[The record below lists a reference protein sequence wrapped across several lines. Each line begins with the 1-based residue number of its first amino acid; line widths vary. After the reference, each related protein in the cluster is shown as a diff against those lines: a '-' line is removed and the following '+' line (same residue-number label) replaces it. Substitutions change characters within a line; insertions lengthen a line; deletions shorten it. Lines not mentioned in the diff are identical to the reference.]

1 MKSFSLIV
9 LVGCLLGCAD
19 AGDTAKAQ
27 IQYDVDLRWTSYGIP
42 HVKANDWG
50 SIGFGFAYATATDA
64 VCVIAKDVQ
73 RGEW

>member
-42 HVKANDWG
+42 HVKANDW
-50 SIGFGFAYATATDA
+50 AALALVLPMRRQPTRY
-64 VCVIAKDVQ
+64 V
-73 RGEW
+73 